1 MDAPN
6 DPFRTYRYTEI
17 LDTRAIRKPIPIT
30 DIKILSSD
38 LCNGEIEA
46 EVLYDSRTHGD
57 YNWTYNNTLTQSS
70 STPSTSFNLNAP
82 ITGNFNLEVTT
93 SNLCAS
99 TSYSKNFVINTPF
112 LISASNID
120 VPTNYY
126 RGRNYFSIDPNIS
139 TSNVE
144 YRWTF
149 TVDAPNNLDPSIM
162 TQQAQ
167 GYNLTNFSPDF
178 GTASFLIGGLVTDYT
193 LTLEMRIGCGNW
205 FAAKSITDDNITYIP
220 RYYGGGSGSSS
231 NRLNPSGLS
240 NEAVSKEDK
249 TAVQKSAF
257 STLNEGDNTLTAYPN
272 PTTDFVELSYTGEVI
287 KSVQVYDVT
296 GSLVSQQLNETTI
309 DLSHLPKGM
318 YMVKVQTATTSK
330 TVQVA
335 KQ

>member
-1 MDAPN
+1 
-6 DPFRTYRYTEI
+6 
-17 LDTRAIRKPIPIT
+17 
-30 DIKILSSD
+30 
-38 LCNGEIEA
+38 
-46 EVLYDSRTHGD
+46 
-57 YNWTYNNTLTQSS
+57 
-70 STPSTSFNLNAP
+70 
-82 ITGNFNLEVTT
+82 
-93 SNLCAS
+93 
-99 TSYSKNFVINTPF
+99 
-112 LISASNID
+112 
-120 VPTNYY
+120 
-126 RGRNYFSIDPNIS
+126 
-139 TSNVE
+139 
-144 YRWTF
+144 
-149 TVDAPNNLDPSIM
+149 
-162 TQQAQ
+162 
-167 GYNLTNFSPDF
+167 
-178 GTASFLIGGLVTDYT
+178 
-193 LTLEMRIGCGNW
+193 MRIGCGNW